1 MSNAFG
7 TVAVSYSLLHCL
19 LANGELGGE
28 RFKMSL
34 FVCFIVP
41 VIEDNDEAK
50 SVISG
55 TLTGLFFKSTSGAQK
70 CARGGLVSDNLT
82 NVARSHESILDWFR
96 AECSLG
102 PGIEKTGECTKLHLN
117 TKPQQVDLKIRQ
129 TKGAISHCRRQ
140 NYIVLYERDISR
152 VFS

>member
-1 MSNAFG
+1 MHGALRRTQVMNYTLKSGGLVSNAFG

-19 LANGELGGE
+19 LANGELRGG
-28 RFKMSL
+28 RDGMSL
-34 FVCFIVP
+34 LICFLVP

-82 NVARSHESILDWFR
+82 SFAKKSRFLFIRLVSGSAPF
-96 AECSLG
+96 G
-102 PGIEKTGECTKLHLN
+102 PWG
-117 TKPQQVDLKIRQ
+117 
-129 TKGAISHCRRQ
+129 
-140 NYIVLYERDISR
+140 
-152 VFS
+152 